1 MKAAQLTKYDKENL
15 QVAINNI
22 PVPAIGPDDLLIKVS
37 AAGVNPLEDLIAHG
51 ELRLVV
57 PYKLP
62 QTLGNEFV
70 GTVEQV
76 GKNVKNFKTG
86 ERVYARNPIDNIGA
100 FAEKVVINQAA
111 IAKVPTYLT
120 DQEAASIPLTAL
132 TAMQALELLDAQ
144 PGQTLFISGGTGSF
158 GAMAIPIAVAKGLKV
173 ITSGSP
179 RNRQRVEQLGVSR
192 FIDYTSEDYS
202 QELSGIDLV
211 IDTLGGKE
219 LFKQMSIMRPNGK
232 IVSLRAMP
240 NKQFAKRM
248 HLGTFKELLFGL
260 AAHKVEKVAAHYGVD
275 YQFLFVKA
283 NGQQL
288 AEASK
293 ILAAKQIRPAIGKA
307 YALNEVK
314 DAMQMVQKSHKNG
327 KIVINL

>member
-22 PVPAIGPDDLLIKVS
+22 PVPAIGPEDLLIKVS
-37 AAGVNPLEDLIAHG
+37 AAGVNPLENLIAHG

-76 GKNVKNFKTG
+76 GKNVKNFKAG

-202 QELSGIDLV
+202 QELSRIDLV

-248 HLGTFKELLFGL
+248 HLGKFKELLFDL
-260 AAHKVEKVAAHYGVD
+260 ATHKIEKVAMHYGVE

-293 ILAAKQIRPAIGKA
+293 ILAAKQIRPAIGKT

-314 DAMQMVQKSHKNG
+314 DAMQTVQKSHKNG